1 MGEFHMPKQVVGQP
15 RYLKEV
21 NQNIIDR
28 LITEK
33 GPLTKPQIAQLT
45 GLSLP
50 TVNKIVDMLEAE
62 NKVRSIGMTGNGV
75 GRRAQLYQTNEDS
88 GNVLTVYIS
97 QGCMTCCVVNMVGVV
112 IYRFS
117 INLAGEMDATEALIT
132 ALERMNQNCIAP
144 AVAIGIGLPG
154 VVDEHGVVSCIPS
167 IPQWEGVCLNKILA
181 EKFNIPAYVENNA
194 KLTAIGFYNT
204 QLKPKYRDV
213 VYLHIGKGISS
224 GIILDTK
231 LHKGFSSFAGELGYM
246 VLDHK
251 SGRKEEGVG
260 DLEQTL
266 SQLIADYRSEQHPV
280 TAAQIRSDLFDCL
293 AKVIVNYI
301 CVINPEVVVLRG
313 GVMTSDFLEDLKE
326 KILSYVPERCMP
338 QLMIDA
344 SEFSSIKGIVAAC
357 RQFISPSL
365 DIVED
370 GSI

>member
-1 MGEFHMPKQVVGQP
+1 MAKQVVGQP

-28 LITEK
+28 LIIDK
-33 GPLTKPQIAQLT
+33 GPLTKPQIAALT

-50 TVNKIVDMLEAE
+50 TVNKIVDLLEAE
-62 NKVRSIGMTGNGV
+62 NKVRSIGMTGSGV

-97 QGCMTCCVVNMVGVV
+97 QGTMTCCVVNMVGIV

-117 INLAGEMDATEALIT
+117 VNLGGEKNATEMLI
-132 ALERMNQNCIAP
+132 ASLERMKQNCVAP

-154 VVDEHGVVSCIPS
+154 VVDEKGVVSCIPS
-167 IPQWEGVCLNKILA
+167 IPEWEGICLKDELA
-181 EKFNIPAYVENNA
+181 KYFEIPSYVENNA

-213 VYLHIGKGISS
+213 VYLHIGNGISS

-246 VLDHK
+246 VLDDHHSK
-251 SGRKEEGVG
+251 RDSGVG
-260 DLEQTL
+260 DMEQTL
-266 SQLIADYRSEQHPV
+266 SQLIHDYRSEQHPV
-280 TAAQIRSDLFDCL
+280 AAAQIRENLFDCL
-293 AKVIVNYI
+293 AKVIVNYV
-301 CVINPEVVVLRG
+301 CVLNPEVVVLRG
-313 GVMTSDFLEDLKE
+313 GIMTSDFVDELRE
-326 KILSYVPERCMP
+326 KILQFVPECCMP
-338 QLMIDA
+338 KLMIDA

-365 DIVED
+365 GLVED
-370 GSI
+370 GTV

>member
-1 MGEFHMPKQVVGQP
+1 MGKQVVGQP

-28 LITEK
+28 LIIDK
-33 GPLTKPQIAQLT
+33 GPLTKPQIASLT

-50 TVNKIVDMLEAE
+50 TVNKIVDMLEAQ

-97 QGCMTCCVVNMVGVV
+97 QGTMTCCVVNMVGVV

-117 INLAGEMDATEALIT
+117 VTLNEDKNVTQCLINS
-132 ALERMNQNCIAP
+132 LERMCQNCVAP
-144 AVAIGIGLPG
+144 IVAIGIGLPG
-154 VVDEHGVVSCIPS
+154 VVDENGVVSCIPS
-167 IPQWEGVCLNKILA
+167 IPEWEGICLQDALA
-181 EKFNIPAYVENNA
+181 KHFNIPSYVENNA

-231 LHKGFSSFAGELGYM
+231 LYKGFSSFAGELGYM
-246 VLDHK
+246 VINENQTHNDN
-251 SGRKEEGVG
+251 GAGY
-260 DLEQTL
+260 LEQNL
-266 SQLIADYRSEQHPV
+266 SKLISDYRSEQHPV
-280 TAAQIRSDLFDCL
+280 AATQIRDRLFDYL
-293 AKVIVNYI
+293 AKIIVNYI
-301 CVINPEVVVLRG
+301 CVLNPEVVVLRG
-313 GVMTSDFLEDLKE
+313 GIITSDVLDELKE
-326 KILSYVPERCMP
+326 KILNFIPDRCLP
-338 QLMIDA
+338 KLMIDA

-370 GSI
+370 GTI

>member
-1 MGEFHMPKQVVGQP
+1 MAKQVVGQP

-28 LITEK
+28 LIIEK
-33 GPLTKPQIAQLT
+33 GPLTKPQIAALT

-50 TVNKIVDMLEAE
+50 TVNKIVDLLEAE

-75 GRRAQLYQTNEDS
+75 GSRAQLYQTNEDS

-97 QGCMTCCVVNMVGVV
+97 QGTMTCCVVNMVGVV

-117 INLAGEMDATEALIT
+117 VNLNGEKDPTETLVNS
-132 ALERMNQNCIAP
+132 LERMKQNCVAP

-154 VVDEHGVVSCIPS
+154 VVDEKDVVSCIPS
-167 IPQWEGVCLNKILA
+167 IPQWEGLCLKEELA
-181 EKFNIPAYVENNA
+181 KYFDIPSYVENNA

-246 VLDHK
+246 VLDEHH
-251 SGRKEEGVG
+251 GQNEEGVG
-260 DLEQTL
+260 ALEQSL
-266 SQLIADYRSEQHPV
+266 SQLILDYRSEQHPV
-280 TAAQIRSDLFDCL
+280 TAAQIREKLVDCL
-293 AKVIVNYI
+293 AKVIVNYV
-301 CVINPEVVVLRG
+301 CVLNPEVVVLRG
-313 GVMTSDFLEDLKE
+313 GIMTGDFVDELRE
-326 KILSYVPERCMP
+326 KITKFVPDRCMP
-338 QLMIDA
+338 TLMIDT

-357 RQFISPSL
+357 RQFISPTL
-365 DIVED
+365 GLVED
-370 GSI
+370 GTI

>member
-1 MGEFHMPKQVVGQP
+1 MAKQVVGQP

-33 GPLTKPQIAQLT
+33 GPLTKPQIAAQT

-50 TVNKIVDMLEAE
+50 TVNKIVDLLEAE
-62 NKVRSIGMTGNGV
+62 NKVRSIGMTGSGV

-97 QGCMTCCVVNMVGVV
+97 QGTMTCCVVNMVGVV

-117 INLAGEMDATEALIT
+117 VNISGEENPTQVLIS
-132 ALERMNQNCIAP
+132 ALERMNQNCVSP

-154 VVDEHGVVSCIPS
+154 VVDENNIVSCIPS
-167 IPQWEGVCLNKILA
+167 IPQWEGICLKDILA
-181 EKFNIPAYVENNA
+181 EHFKIPSYVENNA

-204 QLKPKYRDV
+204 QLKPKFRDV

-246 VLDHK
+246 VLDQHHGK
-251 SGRKEEGVG
+251 REDGVG
-260 DLEQTL
+260 DLEQNL
-266 SQLIADYRSEQHPV
+266 AELIRDYRSEQHPV
-280 TAAQIRSDLFDCL
+280 TAALIRSNLFDCL

-313 GVMTSDFLEDLKE
+313 GIMTSDFLEELRE
-326 KILSYVPERCMP
+326 KIMGFVPERCMP
-338 QLMIDA
+338 KLMIDA

-357 RQFISPSL
+357 RQFVSPTL
-365 DIVED
+365 GIVED
-370 GSI
+370 GAI

>member
-1 MGEFHMPKQVVGQP
+1 MAKQVVGQP

-28 LITEK
+28 LIIDK
-33 GPLTKPQIAQLT
+33 GPLTKPQIAGLT

-62 NKVRSIGMTGNGV
+62 NKIRSIGMTGNGV

-97 QGCMTCCVVNMVGVV
+97 QGTMVCCVVNMVGVV

-117 INLAGEMDATEALIT
+117 VNISKEIDPLETLIT
-132 ALERMNQNCIAP
+132 SIERMQQNCIAP
-144 AVAIGIGLPG
+144 AVAIGIGIPG
-154 VVDEHGVVSCIPS
+154 VVDEKGMVSCIPS
-167 IPQWEGVCLNKILA
+167 IPQWEGICLKYELDK
-181 EKFNIPAYVENNA
+181 KFQIPSYVENNA

-204 QLKPKYRDV
+204 QLKPKYNDV
-213 VYLHIGKGISS
+213 VYLHIGQGISS

-246 VLDHK
+246 I
-251 SGRKEEGVG
+251 
-260 DLEQTL
+260 LEQKNEQKENEQGNLEETL
-266 SQLIADYRSEQHPV
+266 YTLISDYRREQDPV
-280 TAAQIRSDLFDCL
+280 SAAKIRAELFDYI
-293 AKVIVNYI
+293 AKIIVNYI
-301 CVINPEVVVLRG
+301 CVLNPEVVVLRG
-313 GVMTSDFLEDLKE
+313 GIMTGDFIDELKS
-326 KILSYVPERCMP
+326 KILKFVPERCLP
-338 QLMIDA
+338 KLMIDT

-357 RQFISPSL
+357 RQFISPSF

-370 GSI
+370 GKI

>member
-1 MGEFHMPKQVVGQP
+1 MGKQVVGQP

-28 LITEK
+28 LIIDK
-33 GPLTKPQIAQLT
+33 GPLTKPQIAALT

-50 TVNKIVDMLEAE
+50 TVNKIVDLLEAE
-62 NKVRSIGMTGNGV
+62 NKVRSIGMTGSGV

-97 QGCMTCCVVNMVGVV
+97 QGTMTCCVVNMVGVV

-117 INLAGEMDATEALIT
+117 INISGDKDPLETLLS
-132 ALERMNQNCIAP
+132 ALERMNQNCVAP
-144 AVAIGIGLPG
+144 AVAIGIGIPG
-154 VVDEHGVVSCIPS
+154 VVDEKGVISCIPS
-167 IPQWEGVCLNKILA
+167 IPQWEGLCLKGELD
-181 EKFNIPAYVENNA
+181 KRFTIPSYVENNA

-213 VYLHIGKGISS
+213 VYLHIGQGISS

-231 LHKGFSSFAGELGYM
+231 LYKGFSCFAGELGYM
-246 VLDHK
+246 VLDDHRGHNEK
-251 SGRKEEGVG
+251 GVG
-260 DLEQTL
+260 YLEQSL
-266 SQLIADYRSEQHPV
+266 SQLIQDYRSEQHPV
-280 TAAQIRSDLFDCL
+280 TAAHIRENLLDCL

-301 CVINPEVVVLRG
+301 CVLNPEAVVLRG
-313 GVMTSDFLEDLKE
+313 SILTGDFLEELRN
-326 KILSYVPERCMP
+326 KILCFVPERCMP
-338 QLMIDA
+338 RLMIDA

-365 DIVED
+365 GLVED
-370 GSI
+370 GTI

>member
-1 MGEFHMPKQVVGQP
+1 MAKQVVGQP

-28 LITEK
+28 LIIDK
-33 GPLTKPQIAQLT
+33 GPLTKPQIAALT

-50 TVNKIVDMLEAE
+50 TVNKIVDMLEEE
-62 NKVRSIGMTGNGV
+62 NKVRSIGTTGNGV

-97 QGCMTCCVVNMVGVV
+97 QGTMICCVVNMVGVV

-117 INLAGEMDATEALIT
+117 VNISKEIDPLEALIT
-132 ALERMNQNCIAP
+132 SVERMQQNCVAP
-144 AVAIGIGLPG
+144 AVAIGIGIPG
-154 VVDEHGVVSCIPS
+154 VVDEKGIVSCIPS
-167 IPQWEGVCLNKILA
+167 IPQWEGICLKDELDK
-181 EKFNIPAYVENNA
+181 KFTIPSYVENNA

-213 VYLHIGKGISS
+213 VYLHIGQGISS

-246 VLDHK
+246 LVEKED
-251 SGRKEEGVG
+251 GRNNLEGV
-260 DLEQTL
+260 LYK
-266 SQLIADYRSEQHPV
+266 LINDYRNEHDPVSASE
-280 TAAQIRSDLFDCL
+280 IRSKLFGYI
-293 AKVIVNYI
+293 AKIIVNYI
-301 CVINPEVVVLRG
+301 CVLNPEVVVIRG
-313 GVMTSDFLEDLKE
+313 GIINGDFPDELKS
-326 KILSYVPERCMP
+326 KILQFIPEHCLP
-338 QLMIDA
+338 KLLIDT

-357 RQFISPSL
+357 RQFISPSF

-370 GSI
+370 GKV

>member
-1 MGEFHMPKQVVGQP
+1 MAKQVVGQP

-33 GPLTKPQIAQLT
+33 GPLTKPQIASLT

-50 TVNKIVDMLEAE
+50 TVNKIVDMLELE
-62 NKVRSIGMTGNGV
+62 NKVRSIGMTGSGV

-97 QGCMTCCVVNMVGVV
+97 QGTMTCCVVNMVGVV

-117 INLAGEMDATEALIT
+117 VNISAESDPTQCLIS
-132 ALERMNQNCIAP
+132 ALERMEQNCVAP

-154 VVDEHGVVSCIPS
+154 VVDENNIVSCIPS
-167 IPQWEGVCLNKILA
+167 IPQWEGICLKNILA
-181 EKFNIPAYVENNA
+181 EHFDIPSYVENNA

-213 VYLHIGKGISS
+213 VYLHIGKGVSS
-224 GIILDTK
+224 GVILDTK

-246 VLDHK
+246 VLDKHQGK
-251 SGRKEEGVG
+251 RADGVG
-260 DLEQTL
+260 DLEYTL
-266 SQLIADYRSEQHPV
+266 SECIQAYRSEQQPA
-280 TAAQIRSDLFDCL
+280 TAAQIRNDLFDCL

-301 CVINPEVVVLRG
+301 CVINPEVVVIRG
-313 GVMTSDFLEDLKE
+313 GIMTSDFLDDLKE
-326 KILSYVPERCMP
+326 KIMKFVPERCMP
-338 QLMIDA
+338 QLLIDS

-357 RQFISPSL
+357 RQFISPTFG
-365 DIVED
+365 IVED
-370 GSI
+370 GAV

>member
-1 MGEFHMPKQVVGQP
+1 MTKQVVGQP

-28 LITEK
+28 LIIEK
-33 GPLTKPQIAQLT
+33 GPLTKPQIAALT

-50 TVNKIVDMLEAE
+50 TVNKIVDLLEAE

-97 QGCMTCCVVNMVGVV
+97 QGTMTCCVVNMVGVV

-117 INLAGEMDATEALIT
+117 VNLSDDKDPTETLVAS
-132 ALERMNQNCIAP
+132 LERMKQNCVAP
-144 AVAIGIGLPG
+144 VVAIGIGLPG
-154 VVDEHGVVSCIPS
+154 VVDEKDVVSCIPS
-167 IPQWEGVCLNKILA
+167 IPQWEGICLKNELA
-181 EKFNIPAYVENNA
+181 KHFDIPSYVENNA

-213 VYLHIGKGISS
+213 VYLHIGKGVSS

-246 VLDHK
+246 VLDEHHGK
-251 SGRKEEGVG
+251 QENGMG
-260 DLEQTL
+260 DLEQSL
-266 SQLIADYRSEQHPV
+266 SQLILDYRSEQQPV
-280 TAAQIRSDLFDCL
+280 IAAQIREKLFDSL

-301 CVINPEVVVLRG
+301 CVLNPEAVVLRG
-313 GVMTSDFLEDLKE
+313 GIMTSDCIDELRS
-326 KILSYVPERCMP
+326 KILQFVPERCVPTM
-338 QLMIDA
+338 MIDT

-357 RQFISPSL
+357 RQFISPTL
-365 DIVED
+365 GLVED
-370 GSI
+370 GTI

>member
-1 MGEFHMPKQVVGQP
+1 MAKQVVGQP

-28 LITEK
+28 LIIDK
-33 GPLTKPQIAQLT
+33 GPLTKPQIAALT

-62 NKVRSIGMTGNGV
+62 NKVRSIGMTGSGV

-88 GNVLTVYIS
+88 GNVLTIYIS
-97 QGCMTCCVVNMVGVV
+97 QGTMTCCVVNMVGVV

-117 INLAGEMDATEALIT
+117 TNLSADKDPLEMLVNAV
-132 ALERMNQNCIAP
+132 ERMQQNCVAP

-154 VVDEHGVVSCIPS
+154 VVDENGIVSCIPS
-167 IPQWEGVCLNKILA
+167 IPQWEGVNLKA
-181 EKFNIPAYVENNA
+181 ELDKRFTIPSYVENNA

-213 VYLHIGKGISS
+213 VYLHIGSGISS

-231 LHKGFSSFAGELGYM
+231 LHKGFSCFAGELGYM
-246 VLDHK
+246 VLEDQRGHT
-251 SGRKEEGVG
+251 ENGVG
-260 DLEQTL
+260 PLEQSL
-266 SQLIADYRSEQHPV
+266 SQLIKDYRSEQHPV
-280 TAAQIRSDLFDCL
+280 AAAQIRDDLFDCL
-293 AKVIVNYI
+293 AKVIVNYV
-301 CVINPEVVVLRG
+301 CVLNPEVVVLRG
-313 GVMTSDFLEDLKE
+313 GIMTSDFVEELKE
-326 KILSYVPERCMP
+326 KILHFIPERCMP
-338 QLMIDA
+338 KLLIDA

-365 DIVED
+365 GLVED
-370 GSI
+370 GTV